1 MADEGI
7 HEIQLQGKQLVFL
20 FMAATV
26 VAVVIFLCGVMVG
39 RGVPVRATSVIG
51 TPEQASFDTRG
62 AARDLPPVRAV
73 SSDSSA
79 PVAAQETLTYASL
92 LEDPDPPVETLA
104 PAAEFATALP
114 EPVVVAQPAPVAP
127 RPVAVNSPAV
137 ASAPTTAPTPTPTT
151 EPRPALVAPAAP
163 PVAAPPT
170 TVDATLVEP
179 PGTGFVVQVAAV
191 RQRDEANAMA
201 RRLSAKGYPAFV
213 TVAGPNFRVRVG
225 KYDDRGEAESVAG
238 RLETEERFMPWITR

>member
-39 RGVPVRATSVIG
+39 RGVPVRATSVID
-51 TPEQASFDTRG
+51 TPEQASFDTGG

-92 LEDPDPPVETLA
+92 LEDPDPPSETFA
-104 PAAEFATALP
+104 PAAEFAGAIP
-114 EPVVVAQPAPVAP
+114 EPVVAAQ
-127 RPVAVNSPAV
+127 PVAVDPPAV
-137 ASAPTTAPTPTPTT
+137 ASTLTTTPTPTPTT
-151 EPRPALVAPAAP
+151 APRSALVAPAAATP
-163 PVAAPPT
+163 PVTVPPT
-170 TVDATLVEP
+170 AADATLVEP

-191 RQRDEANAMA
+191 RRRDEANAMA

-225 KYDDRGEAESVAG
+225 KYDDRGEVESVAG

>member
-7 HEIQLQGKQLVFL
+7 HEIQLKGKQLV
-20 FMAATV
+20 AATV

-39 RGVPVRATSVIG
+39 RGVPVRATAVID

-62 AARDLPPVRAV
+62 AAQDLLPARAV
-73 SSDSSA
+73 SSDSST

-92 LEDPDPPVETLA
+92 LEEPDPPAETFA
-104 PAAEFATALP
+104 SAAELASAIP
-114 EPVVVAQPAPVAP
+114 EPVVAAEPAPAAP
-127 RPVAVNSPAV
+127 RPVAVNPPAV
-137 ASAPTTAPTPTPTT
+137 ASAPTPTPTPTPAA
-151 EPRPALVAPAAP
+151 EPRPA
-163 PVAAPPT
+163 PVAAAAPVT
-170 TVDATLVEP
+170 ADADATLVEP

>member
-1 MADEGI
+1 MADAGI
-7 HEIQLQGKQLVFL
+7 HEIQLKGKQLVFL
-20 FMAATV
+20 FMVATV

-39 RGVPVRATSVIG
+39 RGVPVRATSVID
-51 TPEQASFDTRG
+51 TPEQASFDARG
-62 AARDLPPVRAV
+62 DELRAV
-73 SSDSSA
+73 SIDSSA
-79 PVAAQETLTYASL
+79 PPAGQEILTYPPL
-92 LEDPDPPVETLA
+92 LLDDPDPPSA
-104 PAAEFATALP
+104 IP
-114 EPVVVAQPAPVAP
+114 EPVVAARPAPAAP
-127 RPVAVNSPAV
+127 RPVAVNSPTV
-137 ASAPTTAPTPTPTT
+137 ASAPTPTPTT
-151 EPRPALVAPAAP
+151 AAEPRPAPAAATP

-170 TVDATLVEP
+170 AADATLVEP

-238 RLETEERFMPWITR
+238 RLETEDRFMSWITR